1 VKKEGRK
8 KGREYGRKEKREWGR
23 KDNTLKYEVAKEDP
37 R

>member
-1 VKKEGRK
+1 MKKEGRK